1 MLYRLL
7 VKARYL
13 TVVPV
18 LGLLAACS
26 SLFVMGS
33 KLILQQLW
41 VALQIP
47 KEQLIDNPLLPTF
60 EVESLQGIN
69 LLLVGTGCLTLALG
83 MFSLFVRPLRL
94 PPSFR
99 VGNFHELKGQFA
111 NYVILAMAI
120 SFLENLAHLRTMI
133 ADTNSNGSELFF
145 AGAGMA
151 LVTFALLA
159 FKYWGGEPK
168 EATESEEEFYRERN

>member
-1 MLYRLL
+1 MFYRLL
-7 VKARYL
+7 AKARYL

-18 LGLLAACS
+18 LGLLAAYS

-33 KLILQQLW
+33 RLILHQLW
-41 VALQIP
+41 EALNIP
-47 KEQLIDNPLLPTF
+47 KGQPLTDNPLLPTF

-69 LLLVGTGCLTLALG
+69 LMLVGTGCLTLALG
-83 MFSLFVRPLRL
+83 MFSLFVQPLKL

-120 SFLENLAHLRTMI
+120 SFLENLTHLPEMI
-133 ADTNSNGSELFF
+133 ADKNSNGSELFF

-168 EATESEEEFYRERN
+168 EVDKNED

>member
-7 VKARYL
+7 AKARYL

-26 SLFVMGS
+26 SLFVMGGR
-33 KLILQQLW
+33 LILHQLW
-41 VALQIP
+41 VALNIP
-47 KEQLIDNPLLPTF
+47 KGQLTDNPILPTF

-69 LLLVGTGCLTLALG
+69 LMLVGTGCLTLALG

-94 PPSFR
+94 PASFR

-120 SFLENLAHLRTMI
+120 SFLENLTHLPEMI
-133 ADTNSNGSELFF
+133 ADKNSNGSELFYS
-145 AGAGMA
+145 GAGMT
-151 LVTFALLA
+151 LVTLALLA
-159 FKYWGGEPK
+159 FKYWGGEK
-168 EATESEEEFYRERN
+168 NEASENED